1 MYHLVMNHPPP
12 PPPPLLLL
20 LPFLKKEVFIWSDSE
35 LKDVYSINY
44 ELTWAEQKDNI
55 VTKLLPPLY
64 KLVNKKY
71 KVSNSD
77 LLKMLYGRWRSRHRV
92 SNIRKQGEAQI
103 KRNKRRAMKNSRMQ
117 DDLSQKK
124 NSIYIY
130 ERWWRSPALLK
141 KKPPNLKCKRVLD
154 KTETVSVPPAG
165 APSWCL
171 NREALEKFN
180 RLTKNIPV
188 YDYDT
193 DESIIQDNNGA
204 DDDVDNNV
212 VNNKN
217 NNKRKK
223 KKNKSK
229 SKNKKSKK

>member
-1 MYHLVMNHPPP
+1 M
-12 PPPPLLLL
+12 
-20 LPFLKKEVFIWSDSE
+20 
-35 LKDVYSINY
+35 
-44 ELTWAEQKDNI
+44 AEQKDNI

-77 LLKMLYGRWRSRHRV
+77 LLKMLYGRWRSHHR
-92 SNIRKQGEAQI
+92 K
-103 KRNKRRAMKNSRMQ
+103 KKRRTNAANYLIQNKDKYICRYPEKDLVQILKDSGYHSEEWEETDE
-117 DDLSQKK
+117 DDEDDENDEEEVVTKK

-130 ERWWRSPALLK
+130 ERWWRSPALQRLLHDRID
-141 KKPPNLKCKRVLD
+141 PTT
-154 KTETVSVPPAG
+154 KTETASVPPAG

-204 DDDVDNNV
+204 DDDIDNNV